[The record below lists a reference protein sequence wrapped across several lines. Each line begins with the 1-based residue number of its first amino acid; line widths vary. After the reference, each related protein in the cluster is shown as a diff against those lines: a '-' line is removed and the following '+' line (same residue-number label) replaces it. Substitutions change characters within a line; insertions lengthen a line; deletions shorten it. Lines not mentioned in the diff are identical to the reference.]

1 MGDMGLLKTGKG
13 PAREQL
19 LELAAHQARVQGKS
33 LAQYLREL
41 QAQIERKGEGGTA
54 PRPVPARV
62 PREQYVYL
70 TRREVELFFDQITA
84 LRVRRLPQASPA
96 VVRTQWGANRATV
109 PGVIVRSSVW

>member
-70 TRREVELFFDQITA
+70 TRREVELFFDQITE
-84 LRVRRLPQASPA
+84 P
-96 VVRTQWGANRATV
+96 
-109 PGVIVRSSVW
+109 